1 MPDEQNTLQK
11 IHNAAVAEFKENG
24 FQKASLRNIVKSAGV
39 TTGAFYGYYDSKEQ
53 LFCALASP
61 VDLFMEEYKNV
72 QYAFVQMSPEEQTRN
87 LGVVSSN
94 WMLEMTDYLYDN
106 KTAFQLVLTCSEGT
120 RYASFMDELVRIEV
134 NATHDFYGILRSQ
147 GIHVPD
153 IDPDLEHMLV
163 SGMFA
168 SYFELILHE
177 LPREKAKNY
186 VRQMYR
192 FQSAGWSELMGIP
205 HVEGKTA
212 FDNQ

>member
-11 IHNAAVAEFKENG
+11 IHTAAIAEFRENG

-53 LFCALASP
+53 LFCAIAAP
-61 VDLFMEEYKNV
+61 VDLFMEEYKKV
-72 QYAFVQMSPEEQTRN
+72 QNSFVQLSPEEQTRN

-94 WMLEMTDYLYDN
+94 WMLNMTDYLYDN

-120 RYASFMDELVRIEV
+120 RYATFLDELVRIEV
-134 NATHDFYGILRSQ
+134 NATHAFYKILRSQ
-147 GIHVPD
+147 GINVPE

-168 SYFELILHE
+168 SYFELIIHE
-177 LPREKAKNY
+177 LPRDKAKNY
-186 VRQMYR
+186 VHQMYR

-205 HVEGKTA
+205 HVEGETV
-212 FDNQ
+212 FDNK